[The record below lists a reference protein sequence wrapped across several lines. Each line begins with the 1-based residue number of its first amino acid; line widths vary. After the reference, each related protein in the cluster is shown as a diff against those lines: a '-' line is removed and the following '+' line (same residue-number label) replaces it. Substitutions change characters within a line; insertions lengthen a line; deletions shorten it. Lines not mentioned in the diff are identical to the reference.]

1 MEVVIDATATRQSS
15 SKKAMSMGTLMAI
28 LLVLMTTTLTA
39 SAWSVPPVSS
49 SSSSITSLNN
59 RRCHS
64 NYLKHGRMIDNSSS
78 HYNTHRNKFR
88 KLSSSSPSSLQ
99 LEMLHVELVDYPIT
113 DLVGMAM
120 QQQQQQQQ
128 YDPSSSSAA
137 VLDMLSSSIT
147 LAKAN
152 AGGAVMSSII
162 SPNQSIAPLPET
174 LQSILGTTVTNGVGN
189 GSVGNI
195 VTATDTIIP
204 DMYTMPG
211 GTPKIGNTFLS
222 GLFREMYDMGV
233 QPHNAKMIH
242 YYQNNNNPITATIVD
257 DGISSGGSTAIV
269 VAVPGREL
277 DIVARYADLLSRI
290 PLVAAIYAIIDF
302 FFINAEEDVTVS
314 ELLLSYNND
323 NDDDDRVDDMDDSD
337 EYEGNNN
344 SNSIEAILDVENRVF
359 MQRIGGLFSIVLLTI
374 TWSLLTY
381 HPVPF
386 NEL

>member
-1 MEVVIDATATRQSS
+1 
-15 SKKAMSMGTLMAI
+15 
-28 LLVLMTTTLTA
+28 
-39 SAWSVPPVSS
+39 
-49 SSSSITSLNN
+49 
-59 RRCHS
+59 
-64 NYLKHGRMIDNSSS
+64 
-78 HYNTHRNKFR
+78 
-88 KLSSSSPSSLQ
+88 
-99 LEMLHVELVDYPIT
+99 
-113 DLVGMAM
+113 MAM
-120 QQQQQQQQ
+120 QQQQQQQL
-128 YDPSSSSAA
+128 YDPSSSSAV

-174 LQSILGTTVTNGVGN
+174 LQSILGTVTNGVGN
-189 GSVGNI
+189 GSGGNI
-195 VTATDTIIP
+195 ATATDTIIP

-242 YYQNNNNPITATIVD
+242 YYQNNNPIPSATIVN
-257 DGISSGGSTAIV
+257 DGNSSGGGSTAV

-314 ELLLSYNND
+314 ELLLSYNSD
-323 NDDDDRVDDMDDSD
+323 NDDDDDMDDND
-337 EYEGNNN
+337 EYEGNN
-344 SNSIEAILDVENRVF
+344 NSIEAILDVENRVF

>member
-1 MEVVIDATATRQSS
+1 
-15 SKKAMSMGTLMAI
+15 
-28 LLVLMTTTLTA
+28 
-39 SAWSVPPVSS
+39 
-49 SSSSITSLNN
+49 
-59 RRCHS
+59 
-64 NYLKHGRMIDNSSS
+64 MID
-78 HYNTHRNKFR
+78 
-88 KLSSSSPSSLQ
+88 
-99 LEMLHVELVDYPIT
+99 PIT
-113 DLVGMAM
+113 DLVGLAT
-120 QQQQQQQQ
+120 QQQQQ
-128 YDPSSSSAA
+128 YDPSSSGSGSD
-137 VLDMLSSSIT
+137 VLDMLSSSLT

-152 AGGAVMSSII
+152 AGAVMSI

-174 LQSILGTTVTNGVGN
+174 LQSILGNAVTNGNNGVGN
-189 GSVGNI
+189 IATVG
-195 VTATDTIIP
+195 DTIIP

-242 YYQNNNNPITATIVD
+242 YYQNNNPTAAVD
-257 DGISSGGSTAIV
+257 GSSGNTAV
-269 VAVPGREL
+269 VTVPGREL
-277 DIVARYADLLSRI
+277 DVVARYADLLSRV

-314 ELLLSYNND
+314 ELLLSYEND
-323 NDDDDRVDDMDDSD
+323 NDEDEVDDENDA
-337 EYEGNNN
+337 YEGNNN
-344 SNSIEAILDVENRVF
+344 SNSIDAIMDVENRVF

>member
-1 MEVVIDATATRQSS
+1 MDGTYLQHLGDSPQSFFSGTRSPPLELVVKIIMEIIIIALIL
-15 SKKAMSMGTLMAI
+15 SM
-28 LLVLMTTTLTA
+28 MTTLPVSV
-39 SAWSVPPVSS
+39 SAWSAVPVLLSS
-49 SSSSITSLNN
+49 TSSLNLNN
-59 RRCHS
+59 RRYS
-64 NYLKHGRMIDNSSS
+64 NYLKHGRRIDNSSS
-78 HYNTHRNKFR
+78 RGSSSNTHQNTFR
-88 KLSSSSPSSLQ
+88 KLPSSSSSSQ
-99 LEMLHVELVDYPIT
+99 LEMLHVMIDPIT
-113 DLVGMAM
+113 DLVGLAT
-120 QQQQQQQQ
+120 QQQQQ
-128 YDPSSSSAA
+128 YDPSSSGSGSD
-137 VLDMLSSSIT
+137 VLDMLSSSLT

-152 AGGAVMSSII
+152 AGAVMSI

-174 LQSILGTTVTNGVGN
+174 LQSILGNAVTNGNNGVGN
-189 GSVGNI
+189 IATVG
-195 VTATDTIIP
+195 DTIIP

-242 YYQNNNNPITATIVD
+242 YYQNNNPTAAVD
-257 DGISSGGSTAIV
+257 GSSGNTAV
-269 VAVPGREL
+269 VTVPGREL
-277 DIVARYADLLSRI
+277 DVVARYADLLSRV

-314 ELLLSYNND
+314 ELLLSYEND
-323 NDDDDRVDDMDDSD
+323 NDEDEVDDENDA
-337 EYEGNNN
+337 YEGNNN
-344 SNSIEAILDVENRVF
+344 SNSIDAIMDVENRVF

>member
-1 MEVVIDATATRQSS
+1 MEIIIIALII
-15 SKKAMSMGTLMAI
+15 SM
-28 LLVLMTTTLTA
+28 MTTLPVSV
-39 SAWSVPPVSS
+39 SAWSALPVLLSS
-49 SSSSITSLNN
+49 TSSLNLIN
-59 RRCHS
+59 RRYS
-64 NYLKHGRMIDNSSS
+64 NYLKHGRRIDNSSS
-78 HYNTHRNKFR
+78 RGSSSNTHQSTFR
-88 KLSSSSPSSLQ
+88 KLPSSSSSSQ
-99 LEMLHVELVDYPIT
+99 LEMLHVMIDPIT
-113 DLVGMAM
+113 DLVGLAT
-120 QQQQQQQQ
+120 QQQQQ
-128 YDPSSSSAA
+128 YDPSSSGSGSD
-137 VLDMLSSSIT
+137 VLDMLSSSLT

-152 AGGAVMSSII
+152 AGAVMSI

-174 LQSILGTTVTNGVGN
+174 LQSILGNAVTNGNNGVGN
-189 GSVGNI
+189 I
-195 VTATDTIIP
+195 ATIGESIIP

-242 YYQNNNNPITATIVD
+242 YYQNNNPTAAVD
-257 DGISSGGSTAIV
+257 GLSGNTAV
-269 VAVPGREL
+269 VTVPGREL
-277 DIVARYADLLSRI
+277 DVVARYADLLSRV

-314 ELLLSYNND
+314 ELQLFYEND
-323 NDDDDRVDDMDDSD
+323 NDEDEVDDENDA
-337 EYEGNNN
+337 YEGSNNN
-344 SNSIEAILDVENRVF
+344 SNSIDAIMDVENRVF